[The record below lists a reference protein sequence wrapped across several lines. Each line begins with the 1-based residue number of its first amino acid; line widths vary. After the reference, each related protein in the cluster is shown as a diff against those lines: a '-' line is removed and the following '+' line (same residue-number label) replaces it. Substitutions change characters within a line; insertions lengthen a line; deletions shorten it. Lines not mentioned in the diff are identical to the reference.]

1 VTQHTAFDRG
11 DAEHALRIRRNATE
25 AVRRSAHRQALMS
38 PSLAPRHTNYLLF
51 SDVHL
56 GADLVQ
62 HARPWTVSRLRQVL
76 RIDRELSAMLDHYRQ
91 HAEPGRPW
99 QLIIAGDLVDFMGMS
114 IAPRDDH
121 PLETPLTEE
130 ERLHG
135 LGSTRDHAALK
146 MRAVA
151 ERHALVFEKLAQ
163 FVAEGHS
170 LMLVRGNHD
179 VDFYWET
186 ARAAFVEA
194 LVARAGDAV
203 AEPEARA
210 AFEQR
215 VDFRHWF
222 YYVEGLLYVEHGHQ
236 YDETCAYD
244 NVLAPLSP
252 RDPKRIAYSFSDILM
267 RYVVHPTR
275 GMGNS
280 GHDGKTMVHYVQM
293 AFAMGLHG
301 ALALGGRYWRAAM
314 VMLRACREHLSE
326 HGHAVRQEH
335 ERHLHELGERL
346 RLSLDK
352 LRALSA
358 LSARPVTLGFR
369 AILRSLFLDLAAAM
383 TGSTLLIAL
392 LLLTGAIPIGY
403 VAPLAVA
410 LGSGIYVWMKS
421 SRVIDQCAALRRGAA
436 RVAELFPARFV
447 VMGHTHAPLMEPL
460 AGGATYVNLGGWA
473 EDDLDAPTEGQH
485 EPNAPRTHLVIR
497 HENGEPRAELRRWC
511 SLNGPSVLLASDSP
525 ADSGIRLRP
534 TDERAA

>member
-1 VTQHTAFDRG
+1 
-11 DAEHALRIRRNATE
+11 
-25 AVRRSAHRQALMS
+25 MS
-38 PSLAPRHTNYLLF
+38 PSLPPTDTNYLLF

-76 RIDRELSAMLDHYRQ
+76 RIDRELSGMLDHYRQ

-99 QLIIAGDLVDFMGMS
+99 KLIIAGDLVDFMGMS
-114 IAPRDDH
+114 IAPREGH
-121 PLETPLTEE
+121 ALETPLTAEE
-130 ERLHG
+130 HLHG
-135 LGSTRDHAALK
+135 LGSASDHAGQK

-151 ERHALVFEKLAQ
+151 ERHALVFQKLAQ
-163 FVAEGHS
+163 FVAAGHS
-170 LMLVRGNHD
+170 LVLVRGNHD

-186 ARAAFVEA
+186 ARAAFVQA
-194 LVARAGDAV
+194 LVERSGDELV
-203 AEPEARA
+203 DPEVCA
-210 AFEQR
+210 AFERR
-215 VDFRHWF
+215 VEFRHWF

-252 RDPKRIAYSFSDILM
+252 SDPKRIAYSFSDILM
-267 RYVVHPTR
+267 RYVVRPTR

-280 GHDGKTMVHYVQM
+280 GHDGKTMAHYIQM
-293 AFAMGLHG
+293 AFSMGLRG
-301 ALALGGRYWRAAM
+301 ALELGGRYWRAAM
-314 VMLRACREHLSE
+314 AMLRGVRQHFSV
-326 HGHAVRQEH
+326 HAHTVRQEH
-335 ERHLHELGERL
+335 ERHLSELGERL

-358 LSARPVTLGFR
+358 LSAKPVTLGTR

-383 TGSTLLIAL
+383 AGSTLLIGV
-392 LLLTGAIPIGY
+392 LLLTAIPVAY

-421 SRVIDQCAALRRGAA
+421 SRVIDQCAALRQGAA

-460 AGGATYVNLGGWA
+460 ATGATYVNLGGWA
-473 EDDLDAPTEGQH
+473 EDDLDEVEDKPDTA
-485 EPNAPRTHLVIR
+485 APRTHLVIR
-497 HENGEPRAELRRWC
+497 HENGEPRAELRRWN
-511 SLNGPSVLLASDSP
+511 SKTGPSLLLASDS
-525 ADSGIRLRP
+525 ASDSGVRLRP
-534 TDERAA
+534 TEDAA